1 MSLDYIEGYRMEI
14 YSLSAIFIAA
24 FLGSLGHCI
33 GMCGGFVLAYT
44 SAKIGQ
50 DWSKTHQSSAHL
62 FYNIG
67 RVTAYILLGALFGWI
82 GSAFVISLGVW
93 GSVNIIIGI
102 LMILLGLSLMGK
114 LRILT
119 KIEASVSDN
128 GLYKKIYK
136 FLIQSKSFFSFYAL
150 GVLNGFI
157 PCGLVYIFATFALAS
172 GSVGSG
178 MIVMAVFG
186 LATMPALFGFGF
198 FASLVQKSRF
208 RNVALTAAAVLIVA
222 FGLFT
227 TLKGTMMVVKPE
239 MIEDKI
245 SHMQM
250 MQEQKIKSLSEKK

>member
-1 MSLDYIEGYRMEI
+1 MEV

-24 FLGSLGHCI
+24 FLGSIGHCI

-44 SAKIGQ
+44 SAKVGE
-50 DWSKTHQSSAHL
+50 DWSKTHQSSAHF

-93 GSVNIIIGI
+93 GSVNIAIGI

-114 LRILT
+114 IKLLT
-119 KIEASVSDN
+119 RIEASVSEN
-128 GLYKKIYK
+128 GLYKKLYRN
-136 FLIQSKSFFSFYAL
+136 LIHSKSFFSFYAL

-172 GSVGSG
+172 GSVISG
-178 MIVMAVFG
+178 MLVMAVFG
-186 LATMPALFGFGF
+186 VATIPALFGFGF
-198 FASLVQKSRF
+198 FASLVQKTRF
-208 RNVALTAAAVLIVA
+208 RKVALTAAAVLIVA

-239 MIEDKI
+239 MIQDKI
-245 SHMQM
+245 SNMQTA
-250 MQEQKIKSLSEKK
+250 QEQKIKKLSEKK